1 MRNDQNPIRT
11 LAGPGRTLGALLFLA
26 FMTVALRLFTYSVSD
41 EETDLDHQRDFN
53 ANYKIFSLTLPN
65 QVSLCGETVPMDK
78 LDVRERLD
86 RELLVN
92 TYWQSN
98 SILAYKRSA
107 RWFPVISEVLRREGL
122 PDDLKY
128 IPLVES
134 GLTNVVSPA
143 GATGYWQFMKETA
156 EHWGLEVNGEVDERY
171 NVVKSTEAACR
182 YLKDQYAHFGSW
194 ALAVAAY
201 NLGPAGVDKQIAR
214 QKQEDYY
221 QLLLPEE
228 TSRYVFRL
236 LALKEITSD
245 PERYGFHIR
254 DKDLYRPYR
263 VREMVIDGRVDDLAD
278 LAIRQGTDYKTLKLL
293 NPWLRDTKLSN
304 PQGHTYQLLLP
315 AADFDEASGADDR

>member
-1 MRNDQNPIRT
+1 M
-11 LAGPGRTLGALLFLA
+11 GALLGLMLMVLMA
-26 FMTVALRLFTYSVSD
+26 RLFMFSVAS

-53 ANYKIFSLTLPN
+53 ANYKIFSLTLPE
-65 QVSLCGETVPMDK
+65 QITLCDEPVPLGE

-107 RWFPVISEVLRREGL
+107 RWFPVISGILAREGL

-143 GATGYWQFMKETA
+143 GATGQWQFMKETA
-156 EHWGLEVNGEVDERY
+156 QHFGLEVNGEVDERY
-171 NVVKSTEAACR
+171 NVIRSTEAACR
-182 YLKDQYAHFGSW
+182 YLKEQYDRFGSW
-194 ALAVAAY
+194 SMAIAAY
-201 NLGPAGVDKQIAR
+201 NLGPAGLDKQVER
-214 QKQEDYY
+214 QKQRDYFH
-221 QLLLPEE
+221 LLLPEE
-228 TSRYVFRL
+228 TSRYVFRI
-236 LALKEITSD
+236 LAMKEITND

-254 DKDLYRPYR
+254 AKDLYAPYR
-263 VREMVIDGRVDDLAD
+263 VRSMEITGRIDDLAD

-304 PQGHTYQLLLP
+304 AQGRTYQLLLP
-315 AADFDEASGADDR
+315 AGDFNDATGIDD